1 MKVLVDTTAWSLV
14 LRHKDRPE
22 NAATAVELASLIQ
35 DGQIAIIG
43 PIRQEVLSG
52 MKESAEFERLRDYL
66 RGFADTELT
75 STDYEEA
82 ASLYN
87 RCRQRGIQGSGTDFL
102 ICAAAMKNDYSIFTT
117 DADFTHFA
125 KVLPI
130 VLHRPDSG

>member
-1 MKVLVDTTAWSLV
+1 MKVLVDTTVWSLV

-35 DGQIAIIG
+35 DGRIAMIG

-52 MKESAEFERLRDYL
+52 MKEPAEFERLRAYL
-66 RGFADTELT
+66 RAFTDTELT

-82 ASLYN
+82 ASFYN
-87 RCRQRGIQGSGTDFL
+87 RCRQRGSQGSVTDFL
-102 ICAAAMKNDYSIFTT
+102 ICAVAAKHDYSIFTT

-130 VLHRPDSG
+130 TLHQP